1 MHYLPIYRSIHPI
14 IHTIAKQRTEESAN
28 EPANEPANQPTTN
41 QPSNQRTN
49 KPTNQQTR
57 SNQQTKNQR
66 TNHRIHLQMYQEF
79 SPDLGLPQLQLHWR
93 PRHGEATW
101 FFFAAVV
108 VLSQKVAARKWRHGN
123 GSNNEPRAGNFL
135 WTMIQHGNFTIK
147 NDQIWEILAWFNH
160 QSGDWIYHVR
170 CAWKLRI
177 A

>member
-28 EPANEPANQPTTN
+28 EPANEPTNEPANQPTTN

-101 FFFAAVV
+101 FFLRLWWCWA
-108 VLSQKVAARKWRHGN
+108 KKWLRGN
-123 GSNNEPRAGNFL
+123 GVMAMEATTNQGLAIFYEQWFS
-135 WTMIQHGNFTIK
+135 M
-147 NDQIWEILAWFNH
+147 EILPSKMIKYERF
-160 QSGDWIYHVR
+160 
-170 CAWKLRI
+170 
-177 A
+177 